1 MFGSEEVAATGRY
14 RVEIVTGEMRAKPHQ
29 RSVQEA
35 LNEGGTRGWELVSA
49 TTTYTGSAYVTS
61 LYWDASPRR

>member
-1 MFGSEEVAATGRY
+1 MFGGEDAVATGRY

-35 LNEGGTRGWELVSA
+35 LDAGGNRGWELVSA
-49 TTTYTGSAYVTS
+49 TTTYNAAYVTS
-61 LYWDASPRR
+61 LYWDTSPRR